1 MINIFQAQRLALKK
15 VTYSKGK
22 SMFVIIPITLLF
34 SIIVVAASEAVSMIN
49 VAHDSIFSP
58 LASQNEVLELTKNQ
72 QQLPRFMQQEV
83 ADSSYTTTDNV
94 LISSIDNVE
103 KTSFINELPISLI
116 QVEGLFTDN
125 TVSVS
130 SLAGLDPD
138 FAALYTDQNFTCTE
152 GEPIPIILNAND
164 FIEVYEDWQGK
175 SEISID
181 YTQASDPS
189 KIDELSS
196 QSPVKTRAI
205 AYNRGDLLGK
215 IITINFGGLDDIYT
229 IKQET
234 TPTGIKYVQKSA
246 DEITAEEDARKAAIE
261 KYWDYDKITQPLT
274 YQFKVVGISEG
285 TDKSFT
291 FIPSDFASKLMNSYV
306 NNQIAARN
314 GNPIPSDDQNSVYLG
329 LVYDGVTV
337 EKDSNSSIFAGI
349 RRQVNAQ
356 IQEQFDDVNEQIE
369 SQNQQIARANA
380 QNTNLQREFADSLER
395 PQPGQGM
402 GGGFRFP
409 SMVHIN
415 SVSNLDAGK
424 IKISYPGS
432 SNTYTIPGL
441 IYEQDR
447 SSSEILGEYTAFD
460 LTSGTIPL
468 ATNTILI
475 KIDDIANREQVV
487 SDLNEKGFNYQD
499 FSQYKA
505 YEQLESQLSV
515 ILNVASIIFMVI
527 SALFVLINMA
537 KFVSEGKREIGI
549 FRAIG
554 ATQGDIRTLF
564 ILQSLIY
571 ILLSIGF
578 GLVSGYLVI
587 NLISGPMAGY
597 AQELLNNITGGG
609 ITLTAGITAQS
620 FLSFNAEL
628 ILIYSAVLIL
638 VTLIVSLIPANQAA
652 KISPVEAIR
661 NA

>member
-1 MINIFQAQRLALKK
+1 MINIFQAQRLASKK
-15 VTYSKGK
+15 VTFNKSK
-22 SMFVIIPITLLF
+22 SLFVIIPITLLF
-34 SIIVVAASEAVSMIN
+34 TIIVIAASEALSMIN

-72 QQLPRFMQQEV
+72 QPLPRFMQQEE
-83 ADSSYTTTDNV
+83 SESGYSLTDNV
-94 LISSIDNVE
+94 LISTIDNVE
-103 KTSFINELPISLI
+103 KTSFVSELPISLI
-116 QVEGLFTDN
+116 KVEGLFTDN
-125 TVSVS
+125 AISIS

-138 FAALYTDQNFTCTE
+138 FAALYTDQDFTYTE

-164 FIEVYEDWQGK
+164 FVEIYEDWQGK

-196 QSPVKTRAI
+196 QTPVKSRAI
-205 AYNRGDLLGK
+205 AYNREGLLGK
-215 IITINFGGLDDIYT
+215 IINISFGGLDDIYT

-234 TPTGIKYVQKSA
+234 TSTGIKYVLKTTE
-246 DEITAEEDARKAAIE
+246 EITAEENARKAAIE
-261 KYWDYDKITQPLT
+261 KYWDYELIAQPLV

-285 TDKSFT
+285 SDKSFT
-291 FIPSDFASKLMNSYV
+291 YIPASFASQLMNNYV
-306 NNQIAARN
+306 SNELAARN
-314 GNPIPSDDQNSVYLG
+314 GTEIPTDDQNSVYLG
-329 LVYDGVTV
+329 LVFDGVSV
-337 EKDSNSSIFAGI
+337 ENDSNSSIFAGI

-356 IQEQFDDVNEQIE
+356 VEDQFAQVNEQIE
-369 SQNQQIARANA
+369 SQNQQIAQANA
-380 QNTNLQREFADSLER
+380 QNTNLQREFADSLEK

-415 SVSNLDAGK
+415 SVSNLDSGN

-432 SNTYTIPGL
+432 TNTYTVPGL
-441 IYEQDR
+441 IFEQDR

-460 LTSGTIPL
+460 LETGTIPL
-468 ATNTILI
+468 TANTILI
-475 KIDDIANREQVV
+475 KLNDIVNREQVV

-499 FSQYKA
+499 YSQYKA

-515 ILNVASIIFMVI
+515 ILNVASVIFMAI

-578 GLVSGYLVI
+578 GLVSGYLII
-587 NLISGPMAGY
+587 NLISTPMAGY

-609 ITLTAGITAQS
+609 ITLASGINSQS

-628 ILIYSAVLIL
+628 ILIYSAILIL

-652 KISPVEAIR
+652 RISPVEAIR

>member
-138 FAALYTDQNFTCTE
+138 FAALYTDQNFTYTE

-447 SSSEILGEYTAFD
+447 STSEILGEYTAFD

-499 FSQYKA
+499 YSQYKA

-609 ITLTAGITAQS
+609 ITLIAGITAQS

>member
-1 MINIFQAQRLALKK
+1 MINIFQVQRLALKK
-15 VTYSKGK
+15 VTFNKGK
-22 SMFVIIPITLLF
+22 SLFVIIPISLMF
-34 SIIVVAASEAVSMIN
+34 AIIVLAASEAVSMIN

-72 QQLPRFMQQEV
+72 QPLPRYMQQEDS
-83 ADSSYTTTDNV
+83 DSSYSATDNV

-103 KTSFINELPISLI
+103 KTSFISELPINLI
-116 QVEGLFTDN
+116 NVEGLFTDN
-125 TVSVS
+125 VISIS

-138 FAALYTDQNFTCTE
+138 FAALYTDQNFTYTE

-164 FIEVYEDWQGK
+164 FVEVYEDWQGK

-189 KIDELSS
+189 KIDELST
-196 QSPVKTRAI
+196 QTPVKTRAI
-205 AYNRGDLLGK
+205 AYNRDELMGK
-215 IITINFGGLDDIYT
+215 IITVDFGGLDNIYT

-234 TPTGIKYVQKSA
+234 TTTGIKYVQKTSE
-246 DEITAEEDARKAAIE
+246 EIIAEENARKAAIE
-261 KYWDYDKITQPLT
+261 KYWDYEKVSQPLT

-285 TDKSFT
+285 SDKSFT
-291 FIPSDFASKLMNSYV
+291 YIPSGFASQLMNSYIS
-306 NNQIAARN
+306 NEISARN
-314 GNPIPSDDQNSVYLG
+314 GNAIPSDDQNSVYLG

-337 EKDSNSSIFAGI
+337 EKDDSSSIFAGI

-356 IQEQFDDVNEQIE
+356 VEQQFSEVNEQIE
-369 SQNQQIARANA
+369 SQNQQIAQANT
-380 QNTNLQREFADSLER
+380 QNSNLQREFADSLER

-402 GGGFRFP
+402 GGGLRFP

-415 SVSNLDAGK
+415 SVSNLDAGN

-441 IYEQDR
+441 VYEQDR
-447 SSSEILGEYTAFD
+447 ATSEILGEYTAFD
-460 LTSGTIPL
+460 FENGTIPL

-475 KIDDIANREQVV
+475 KLDDIAYREQVV
-487 SDLNEKGFNYQD
+487 TDLNEKGFNYQD
-499 FSQYKA
+499 YSQYKA

-564 ILQSLIY
+564 ILQSLMY

-578 GLVSGYLVI
+578 GLISGYLLI
-587 NLISGPMAGY
+587 NLISSPMAGY

-609 ITLTAGITAQS
+609 ITLAAGITAQS

-628 ILIYSAVLIL
+628 ILIYSAVLIF